1 LEERDRRRHIEDER
15 KSELNK
21 ILAFGNEGLG
31 VIETE
36 SDDAAEARIKKD
48 MTREKP

>member
-1 LEERDRRRHIEDER
+1 
-15 KSELNK
+15 
-21 ILAFGNEGLG
+21 LG

-48 MTREKP
+48 MTREKPWKLVKKVPGKW